1 MSTKQ
6 TVIFTFMIL
15 FLGAFLFSLGA
26 WFHFSSELDAK
37 EKQIESLKLK
47 KVALDGE
54 LKGTNVKK
62 GLKKEIEDPIEGLD
76 KRARDEADRAN
87 KMLGTEDSG
96 MMRNREK
103 LYEDKDGEISSKL
116 GPDKPVQA
124 KWKSLYE
131 EWAKLNGDISES
143 VKKLKAQSAEKEA
156 KTVEAQADLDREL
169 NTETVE
175 KKKIVEERKKNQDE
189 LGGIRAA
196 HEQVLDKIS
205 DVTRD
210 TRKTGKVSAQGRVIN
225 ADEGMKL
232 VTIDKGRDEG
242 IKKGMFFTVYS
253 GSHSGLVKKALIEI
267 TNVKAASADAV
278 LVPPNRINV
287 QDPITGWV
295 PTDPRMKYSVYSA
308 GGQDEN
314 AAVELVKPKTR
325 QDRIEAYRL
334 EKLER
339 EGGKEKVEDY
349 LREREAPSAPPVEL
363 GKGFV
368 PIVAGDWIN
377 NPDFVPIVPD
387 TEYQKKATEELLAM
401 KDINLSALTFHIA
414 DSVRPYRKEFLKRL
428 AERNRCKTAEAMSP
442 DVNYVVTAAGATRE
456 DLVAQKLESSKGKE
470 EVSAE
475 IKNLRKTLEAL
486 GEAKKIGAHVIA
498 EDKMEEFFL
507 QRQRKAE
514 LLRGKTV
521 QPGRSTFY
529 VAGETKERS
538 IDQTRMYIRDH
549 GGVPMTD
556 LDEKVDYVVVGGGL
570 DAAFYEKVKKLGLKI
585 IREDELPHFF
595 GLDVK

>member
-6 TVIFTFMIL
+6 TVIFTFMII
-15 FLGAFLFSLGA
+15 FLGGFLFSLGA

-37 EKQIESLKLK
+37 EKMIASLKDK
-47 KVALDGE
+47 KVVLEGD
-54 LKGTNVKK
+54 LKGTTVKK
-62 GLKKEIEDPIEGLD
+62 GKLKEINDPIEGLE
-76 KRARDEADRAN
+76 KRARDEAERAA

-96 MMRNREK
+96 MMRNREV
-103 LYEDKDGEISSKL
+103 LYEAKEGEITSKL
-116 GPDKPVQA
+116 GQDKPVQA
-124 KWKSLYE
+124 KWKALYD
-131 EWAKLNGDISES
+131 EWAKLNGDINES
-143 VKKLKAQSAEKEA
+143 VKKLKAQNAEKDV
-156 KTVEAQADLDREL
+156 KTVEAQGELDREL

-175 KKKIVEERKKNQDE
+175 KKKIVEERKKNAED
-189 LGGIRAA
+189 LGGIRNQ

-210 TRKTGKVSAQGRVIN
+210 TRKTDKVTSQGKVIN
-225 ADEGMKL
+225 AAEDMML

-242 IKKGMFFTVYS
+242 IKKGMLFTVYS

-267 TNVKAASADAV
+267 SNVKASSSDAT

-287 QDPITGWV
+287 MDPITGWV

-314 AAVELVKPKTR
+314 AAVELIKPKTR

-339 EGGKEKVEDY
+339 EGGKERVEEY
-349 LREREAPSAPPVEL
+349 IREKEAPSAPPVEL

-368 PIVAGDWIN
+368 PITAGDWIN

-387 TEYQKKATEELLAM
+387 TQYQKKAVDELLAM
-401 KDINLSALTFHIA
+401 KDVNLSALTFHIT

-428 AERNRCKTAEAMSP
+428 AERNRCKIAEGMSA

-475 IKNLRKTLEAL
+475 IKNLRKTQEAL
-486 GEAKKIGAHVIA
+486 AEGKKIGSHVIA

-521 QPGRSTFY
+521 QPGRSTFF

-549 GGVPMTD
+549 GGVAMLE

-570 DAAFYEKVKKLGLKI
+570 DTAFYDKVKKLGLKI
-585 IREDELPHFF
+585 IREDELEHFF
-595 GLDVK
+595 GLDGK